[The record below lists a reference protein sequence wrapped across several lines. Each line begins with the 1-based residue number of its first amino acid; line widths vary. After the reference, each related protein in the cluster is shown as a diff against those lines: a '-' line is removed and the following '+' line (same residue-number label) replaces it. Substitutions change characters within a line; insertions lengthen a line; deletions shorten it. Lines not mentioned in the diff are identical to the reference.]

1 MRFNYWFRS
10 FSAIE
15 HCVPTCPGCRIA
27 ISGVWLS
34 TSWTS
39 IDWSMKGADL
49 GWNNRYFHNSRKHEF
64 YPWHSTSRFTQF
76 SILYSTI
83 HHARYSLR
91 KHLCKNRNLAVHQ
104 PTTISLMLGTTL
116 LLIPILPILRL
127 GIHLMVRKLYALSI
141 SLQRA

>member
-15 HCVPTCPGCRIA
+15 HCVPTYPRGRTAVLGI
-27 ISGVWLS
+27 WLY

-39 IDWSMKGADL
+39 IGPSTKGADL
-49 GWNNRYFHNSRKHEF
+49 GWNNRYFHNSRKREF
-64 YPWHSTSRFTQF
+64 YPWHSTSQFTQF
-76 SILYSTI
+76 STLYSTI

-91 KHLCKNRNLAVHQ
+91 KHLCKNRNLAVHL
-104 PTTISLMLGTTL
+104 PTTILLTLGTTL
-116 LLIPILPILRL
+116 LLILILPILQF

>member
-15 HCVPTCPGCRIA
+15 HCVPTCPGCGTIVLSIR
-27 ISGVWLS
+27 LS

-39 IDWSMKGADL
+39 IGWSAKGADL
-49 GWNNRYFHNSRKHEF
+49 GWNNRYFHNSRKCEF

-76 SILYSTI
+76 SILYLTI
-83 HHARYSLR
+83 RHARYSLR
-91 KHLCKNRNLAVHQ
+91 KHLCKNRNLAVHL
-104 PTTISLMLGTTL
+104 PTMISLTLGTTM
-116 LLIPILPILRL
+116 LLIPILPILWF